1 MTGPALLESAR
12 ERRTVARLERLD
24 ARVRAPKFSPDG
36 QRGWP
41 DRVVLLPGGLALFV
55 EFKRDG
61 QRERPLQAHRR
72 NELTRLGFVCL
83 IVASD
88 ADADALVEYAM
99 RVLRG
104 GRDAL

>member
-1 MTGPALLESAR
+1 MTAPALLESAR

-24 ARVRAPKFSPDG
+24 ARMHVPKFSPDG

-41 DRVVLLPGGLALFV
+41 DRVILLPGGFALFV

-61 QRERPLQAHRR
+61 QRERPLQTHRR
-72 NELTRLGFVCL
+72 NELMRLGFVCFV
-83 IVASD
+83 VASD

-99 RVLRG
+99 RVLHG